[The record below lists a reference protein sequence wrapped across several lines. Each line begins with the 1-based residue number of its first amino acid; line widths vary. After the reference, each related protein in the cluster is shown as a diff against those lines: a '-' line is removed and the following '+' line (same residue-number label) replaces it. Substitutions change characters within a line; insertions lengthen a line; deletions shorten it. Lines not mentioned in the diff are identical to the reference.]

1 MVFRHYDRKVFA
13 ALESTGGTA
22 ATLTTSTDFFETIEP
37 SYSIT
42 PLQFERTPKVSTF
55 TPSVMTT
62 SGTAKSAPVSQ
73 VEFTFGIE
81 LAGPG
86 AAVASGTAPK
96 MSDLLKACGLS
107 ETADVAE
114 YEVTS
119 TSFTGSPIFN
129 NEGIEGTAG
138 SYSAADGYAWT
149 DHFYGDSGLLVPF
162 ATGGALTATSV
173 KTQHSGG
180 AVTASDTDAPTR
192 IGVGY
197 RPFSAGSDN
206 DTSNTSLTMRMYLDG
221 AGTYVEGIGMRG
233 TFEVAFVH
241 GDRVVVN
248 FTFTGVLN
256 SYTESGSDPTDYT
269 YSAQV
274 PPAWINTGLEMQTST
289 TLAANFDGALFNA
302 MTFTLGNEVAVR
314 EDTNAAKGYSSA
326 IITGRTPSLTFN
338 PDAVLSSGNYDFWD
352 AFLGGDPVRMRWTVG
367 TAAGNKIQ
375 FRVSAAQFT
384 GLSDGDRDTVSILDS
399 TTTLTG
405 GSYGSSVMSMSG
417 TSTQT
422 NSERGFDN
430 EFGILFR

>member
-1 MVFRHYDRKVFA
+1 MVFRQYDRKVFA

-22 ATLTTSTDFFETIEP
+22 ATITTSTDFLETIEP
-37 SYSIT
+37 GYAIT

-62 SGTAKSAPVSQ
+62 AGTAKSAPASQ

-86 AAVASGTAPK
+86 AAVSAGTAPQ
-96 MSDLLKACGLS
+96 MARLLKACGLS
-107 ETADVAE
+107 ETLDVAE
-114 YEVTS
+114 YPCTS
-119 TSFTGSPIFN
+119 TSFAGNPLYN
-129 NEGIEGTAG
+129 NEAIDGVADT
-138 SYSAADGYAWT
+138 YAAPEAYVWT
-149 DHFYGDSGLLVPF
+149 DHFYGDSSILVPD
-162 ATGGALTATSV
+162 ATAGTLSAGTV

-180 AVTASDTDAPTR
+180 AVTVTDVDQSQV
-192 IGVGY
+192 GVGY
-197 RPFSAGSDN
+197 RPHSAGSDD
-206 DTSNTSLTMRMYLDG
+206 DTASTSLTMRMYIDG

-233 TFEVAFVH
+233 TFEIAFVH
-241 GDRVVVN
+241 GDRVVIN

-256 SYTESGSDPTDYT
+256 SYTESGSDPTDYSYT
-269 YSAQV
+269 AQV

-289 TLAANFDGALFNA
+289 LRTANFDGALFNA
-302 MTFTLGNEVAVR
+302 LTFTLGNEVTVR
-314 EDTNAAKGYSSA
+314 ENTNAAKGYSSA
-326 IITGRTPSLTFN
+326 IITGRTPTLTFN

-367 TAAGNKIQ
+367 STAGNRID

-384 GLSDGDRDTVSILDS
+384 GISDGDRDTVSILD
-399 TTTLTG
+399 TTTTMTG
-405 GSYGSSVMSMSG
+405 GSYGSSVMAMS
-417 TSTQT
+417 SSSVQT